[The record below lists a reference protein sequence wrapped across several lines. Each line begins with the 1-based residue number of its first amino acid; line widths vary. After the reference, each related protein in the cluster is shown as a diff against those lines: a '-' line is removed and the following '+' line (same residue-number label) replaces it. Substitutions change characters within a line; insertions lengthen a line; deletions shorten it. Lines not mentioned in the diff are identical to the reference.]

1 MASPN
6 ATILRGG
13 IELIIPAREVVPS
26 DILFLKTGDK
36 VLADARLI
44 EVVNLQIDEAS
55 LTGESVPVDKT
66 AALRVRTIMLKLC
79 ELPLSTNAQVVWG

>member
-1 MASPN
+1 
-6 ATILRGG
+6 
-13 IELIIPAREVVPS
+13 
-26 DILFLKTGDK
+26 